1 MADDPLI
8 LDGLQRDLLLP
19 ELDAFLAAAPDGV
32 ARDSYLALRHAID
45 SLIVPQELASRLE
58 AITELLLTSG
68 KARRA
73 YGPAADLSLWS
84 LFQKTPRGRAMLDSV
99 AALDTA
105 LKRFEGQTLEFVN
118 ATARAPGAYSIT
130 LKSSEFQ
137 LVLRFDS
144 TGARVESVEVG
155 SE

>member
-8 LDGLQRDLLLP
+8 LDSLQRDLLVP
-19 ELDAFLAAAPDGV
+19 ELEAFLAVAPDSA
-32 ARDSYLALRHAID
+32 ARDSYLALRDAINA
-45 SLIVPQELASRLE
+45 LAVPEALANRLE
-58 AITELLLTSG
+58 AITELLLSSG

-73 YGPAADLSLWS
+73 YGPGADLSLWA

-99 AALDTA
+99 ADLNTA
-105 LKRFEGQTLEFVN
+105 LKRLEGQTLEFVN
-118 ATARAPGAYSIT
+118 AIARAPGAYSII
-130 LKSSEFQ
+130 LKSAEFQ

-155 SE
+155 TE

>member
-1 MADDPLI
+1 MADDALI
-8 LDGLQRDLLLP
+8 LDSLQRDLLLL
-19 ELDAFLAAAPDGV
+19 ELDAFLAAAPDSAG
-32 ARDSYLALRHAID
+32 RESYLVLRDAID
-45 SLIVPQELASRLE
+45 SLTVPQELASRLE

-68 KARRA
+68 KARKA
-73 YGPAADLSLWS
+73 YGPAADLSLWA

-99 AALDTA
+99 AALNTA
-105 LKRFEGQTLEFVN
+105 LKRLEGQTLEFVN
-118 ATARAPGAYSIT
+118 ATTRAPGAYSIT

-155 SE
+155 TE